1 MPMRPE
7 HPQYAVEAHRMK
19 SFENW
24 PKTINQNCT
33 QLSDAGFYYTG
44 KGDHVCC
51 FSCGGILKDWDEHNP
66 WEQHAMYYSKCEYLK
81 LMKGVEYIVLIQKRK
96 NESALAESGS
106 DPSYYKT
113 QNSRS
118 FAEKTSSTELFSAYS
133 SSLAASTLKL
143 ISLSVSEPKTQLT
156 NSSLCKICYQN
167 DYDTVFL
174 TCGHIVACYQCAL
187 SVSKC
192 PYCRKLFTSVMRVYF
207 S

>member
-7 HPQYAVEAHRMK
+7 HPHYAVEAHRIK

-24 PKTINQNCT
+24 PKTIKQNST
-33 QLSDAGFYYTG
+33 QLSDAGFFYLG
-44 KGDHVCC
+44 RDDHVCC
-51 FSCGGILKDWDEHNP
+51 FSCGGILTDWDEDNP
-66 WEQHAMYYSKCEYLK
+66 WEQHAMHYSKCEYLK
-81 LMKGVEYIVLIQKRK
+81 LMKGFEYIALIQKRK
-96 NESALAESGS
+96 NESALADSG
-106 DPSYYKT
+106 KT

-118 FAEKTSSTELFSAYS
+118 FAEETSSTELFCPYS

-143 ISLSVSEPKTQLT
+143 TSLTVSEPKTQLT

-192 PYCRKLFTSVMRVYF
+192 PCCRKLFTSVMRVYF